1 MKTIII
7 KKINLIVEDYN
18 NGETITIESENGSG
32 LYYGTNQNGEDIRLT
47 RSELKKLADVDK
59 IDETLE
65 KINNMDAEKIYT
77 DDMINFI
84 SENELKGLSKEWQE
98 DYEKVKFVL
107 E

>member
-1 MKTIII
+1 MKKIII
-7 KKINLIVEDYN
+7 KKSNLIVEDYN
-18 NGETITIESENGSG
+18 NGETVTIESENGSG
-32 LYYGTNQNGEDIRLT
+32 LYYGTNQSGEDVRLT

-65 KINNMDAEKIYT
+65 KINNMELEKVYT

-84 SENELKGLSKEWQE
+84 GENELKGLSKEWQE
-98 DYEKVKFVL
+98 DYEKVKFVI